1 MILVVQIVSG
11 ILLAMFYCPNEKF
24 AFLSVAELS
33 WDIFNGHFLRYFH
46 ANEASMFFC
55 VFICIWEKAFI
66 MVGIER

>member
-33 WDIFNGHFLRYFH
+33 WDISNGNFSGIFMLMGRLC
-46 ANEASMFFC
+46 FFVC
-55 VFICIWEKAFI
+55 LFAY
-66 MVGIER
+66 GERSLLWWV